1 MEDVKKRK
9 EIPQESTW
17 ALEDLYED
25 LSKWQ
30 GDLEKVRKE
39 TQKIQTY
46 KGTLKESAERLL
58 EVLGLYSDMNLTF
71 EKAYV
76 YANQLLHQDMADAS
90 SQKCS
95 GEVQVL
101 MNQVNASAAFLEP
114 EILRIPDEK
123 WKEYLQDPRFGAYKR
138 FLEEILRTREHSLS
152 EEKEELLARVGELG
166 RAPSNIYVH
175 FVRNTALNCPKL
187 TL

>member
-114 EILRIPDEK
+114 EILDRKNLP
-123 WKEYLQDPRFGAYKR
+123 
-138 FLEEILRTREHSLS
+138 
-152 EEKEELLARVGELG
+152 
-166 RAPSNIYVH
+166 
-175 FVRNTALNCPKL
+175 
-187 TL
+187 